1 MKMHFKWLWIPTF
14 VIVAFLSAL
23 FLFYRIGQSD
33 MAPFDEAWYAVVSR
47 NIARNGDVF
56 RLRFADKHFW
66 DHPPV
71 GLYLQAVNVRLFGDA
86 PSSYRGAMAMSG
98 LLTIVFLLVMGIKD
112 NRPIPYLIT
121 ALVLVTTRWW
131 LIRVRSGNLEAPML
145 LFQTMAFVLAGRAKR
160 GRDLWI
166 AGLMWGLSMLT
177 KSAISM
183 TMFPVMLLAGL
194 RVEGGVK
201 KWMIYL
207 FSLFLI
213 PFVWYA
219 ISYFI
224 SGPDYIKFNLFH
236 VGLRDGKVSGL
247 TETNITKVVLYWRSA
262 VNKWYW
268 PINLSIIWGLF
279 NLKKR
284 KYFLVL
290 SYLFISAVPYFT
302 SAESHIWHLSPLYI
316 PVAILVGYMIE
327 DAFKFKKLLGV
338 LAMTVFGYL
347 FVSNALTAWKETV
360 RVVSTYPELRL
371 LRKASLRPFALY
383 TNEVS
388 YMPQWIY
395 YADKKID
402 TNFHKSEDVFTIS
415 RPFDLLTH
423 DYFLPKDN
431 GGEIIDRERDLV
443 LIHFK

>member
-14 VIVAFLSAL
+14 VIVALLSAL

-47 NIARNGDVF
+47 NIARSGDIF

-71 GLYLQAVNVRLFGDA
+71 GLYLQAVNVRLFGDT

-112 NRPIPYLIT
+112 NRPIPYLIM

-183 TMFPVMLLAGL
+183 TMFPVMLLAGF

-207 FSLFLI
+207 FSLLLI
-213 PFVWYA
+213 PFVWYGV
-219 ISYFI
+219 SYFV

-236 VGLRDGKVSGL
+236 IGLRDGKAGGL
-247 TETNITKVVLYWRSA
+247 TEDNITKVLLYWRSA
-262 VNKWYW
+262 VNKWFW
-268 PINLSIIWGLF
+268 PINLSILWGVF
-279 NLKKR
+279 NFGKR

-316 PVAILVGYMIE
+316 PAAVLVGYSIE
-327 DAFKFKKLLGV
+327 DLFNFKKLLGV
-338 LAMTVFGYL
+338 LTMVVFGYL
-347 FVSNALTAWKETV
+347 FVSNALTAWRETV

-388 YMPQWIY
+388 YMPQWAY

-415 RPFDLLTH
+415 RPYDLLTH
-423 DYFLPKDN
+423 DYFLPKNSD
-431 GGEIIDRERDLV
+431 GEIIDRERDLV
-443 LIHFK
+443 LVHFR